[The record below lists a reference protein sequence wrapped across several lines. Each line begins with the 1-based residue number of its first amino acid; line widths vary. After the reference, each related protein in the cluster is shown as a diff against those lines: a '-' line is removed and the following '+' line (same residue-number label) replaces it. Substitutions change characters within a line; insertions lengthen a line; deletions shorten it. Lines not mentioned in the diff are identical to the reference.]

1 VGDEKEEVKIKK
13 EKKTEEEDKL
23 EKYLESIGL

>member
-1 VGDEKEEVKIKK
+1 MENGKEETKIKK

-23 EKYLESIGL
+23 EEYLESIGL